1 MRGVSGSNSYSSL
14 LFECPGLIRSGDPAR
29 VLSPAVAL
37 DRDGLLPLDTVT
49 LPPLPLPQV
58 PSAAV
63 RPRDRGGGTELAV
76 CFDSPLE
83 ASICAAAQD
92 SAEEAA
98 GIFGTN
104 ERPYLVVGGADDVD
118 SN

>member
-14 LFECPGLIRSGDPAR
+14 LFKCPGLFRSGDPAR

-37 DRDGLLPLDTVT
+37 DRDGLLPLDT
-49 LPPLPLPQV
+49 LPPPPLPVV

-92 SAEEAA
+92 SVEEEA
-98 GIFGTN
+98 GILGAN